1 MKQRIGLVFDG
12 ILLGLNNFIILKEGL
27 LGRTKRW
34 EPFSKLYTGWIV
46 TKKGNNIDWLPLL
59 NLFLFSPMLFLLND
73 MFPHFF
79 EKHRYIKASLI
90 AFLSSLLLE
99 SAQWITCL
107 GTFQIADLVYNTI
120 SGVLGVVAY
129 QIFSQLKHINY
140 GKLFIQAR

>member
-1 MKQRIGLVFDG
+1 
-12 ILLGLNNFIILKEGL
+12 
-27 LGRTKRW
+27 
-34 EPFSKLYTGWIV
+34 
-46 TKKGNNIDWLPLL
+46 
-59 NLFLFSPMLFLLND
+59 
-73 MFPHFF
+73 
-79 EKHRYIKASLI
+79 LI